1 MRGRRSML
9 HDSVISEETSVNLM
23 SDKFIN
29 SFVFVYTSCWS
40 NQPRII
46 WNRLHGQILL
56 LI

>member
-1 MRGRRSML
+1 ML

-23 SDKFIN
+23 SGKFIN
-29 SFVFVYTSCWS
+29 SLAFVCTSYWS
-40 NQPRII
+40 NQPRMI

>member
-9 HDSVISEETSVNLM
+9 HDSVISEETSVNLV
-23 SDKFIN
+23 SGKFIN
-29 SFVFVYTSCWS
+29 SLAFVCTSYWS
-40 NQPRII
+40 NQPRMI